1 MVNPEPCVFWFPLSI
16 VLSFAQ
22 KLERAQFYKEKAFT
36 EAFEAENESELG
48 PIVQIR
54 ARFWRDEGTANGKGN
69 LAAAVG
75 RLDGVGDALRV
86 SRSAAPT
93 RGRGSC
99 TPLEMLWDFQDVIQ
113 GIGLEVGE

>member
-22 KLERAQFYKEKAFT
+22 KLERAHFYKEKAFT

-48 PIVQIR
+48 PILQIR
-54 ARFWRDEGTANGKGN
+54 ASFWRDEGTANGKRN
-69 LAAAVG
+69 LAAVMG
-75 RLDGVGDALRV
+75 QLDGVGDALQV
-86 SRSAAPT
+86 SRSAVPT
-93 RGRGSC
+93 RRRGSC
-99 TPLEMLWDFQDVIQ
+99 TPLEMLWDFQVVVQ